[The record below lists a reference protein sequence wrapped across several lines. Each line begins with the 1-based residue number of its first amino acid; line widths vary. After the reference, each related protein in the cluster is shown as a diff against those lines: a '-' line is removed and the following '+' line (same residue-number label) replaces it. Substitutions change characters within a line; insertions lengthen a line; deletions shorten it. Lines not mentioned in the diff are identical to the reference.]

1 MSHLNELARQVRGT
15 TVRILEEAPEDWLL
29 WVPPGTSN
37 HITWHAGHSLC
48 AQDVLCVEPLSGS
61 SELPPGW
68 IEKFGMNS
76 KPAETLD
83 WPDRVELLQLLNT
96 QLDRLIGLFDEHATR
111 LTQIGPNRDDGW
123 DLTRGVIH
131 ALHDEARHQGEMRL
145 LMKLRRHLIGTVGN
159 R

>member
-15 TVRILEEAPEDWLL
+15 TVKILEDVPADWLL
-29 WVPPGTSN
+29 WTPPGTSN
-37 HITWHAGHSLC
+37 HIIWHAGHSLC

-68 IEKFGMNS
+68 TEKFGMNS

-83 WPDRVELLQLLNT
+83 WPDRVELMKLLT
-96 QLDRLIGLFDEHATR
+96 IQLDRMMGLFDEHAVR

-145 LMKLRRHLIGTVGN
+145 LIKMRRHSSVSE
-159 R
+159 